1 MPSQPGIGAGKD
13 FDQRKSPTGGN
24 AYGRDLVNVEY
35 DGDDADVDN
44 HDDDADVEDENENDE
59 EPEGGVWKAISASQH
74 LTHRPPL
81 GKNHFLVMTMIII

>member
-1 MPSQPGIGAGKD
+1 MPSQPGIGAGRV

-24 AYGRDLVNVEY
+24 AYGRDLVSDEHDN
-35 DGDDADVDN
+35 GDE
-44 HDDDADVEDENENDE
+44 DDDDNNDNENDE

-74 LTHRPPL
+74 LTHCPPL

>member
-44 HDDDADVEDENENDE
+44 HDDDADVEDENDE

-74 LTHRPPL
+74 LTHHPPL